1 MNTTVL
7 RPGIHLHDAQVY
19 LDRVILHL
27 KKLKSE
33 SRGELLAVLEYLS
46 IFVSTAR
53 DEISG
58 LEPDGRGGFAS
69 STDELGEILD
79 ETKRAADQIMEAAES
94 IEALACGTDPELSA
108 ALIKATTRIYE
119 ASAFQDI
126 TGQRINKVINALQ
139 QIERRLIALAEACGH
154 AVEDGVPKV
163 AARATDRL
171 LNGPQLAVNA
181 ASQDEID
188 RLFDS

>member
-1 MNTTVL
+1 MNSTIL
-7 RPGIHLHDAQVY
+7 RPGMHLHDAQVY

-27 KKLKSE
+27 QKLKGE
-33 SRGELLAVLEYLS
+33 SGGELLAVLEYLS
-46 IFVSTAR
+46 TFVSTAR

-58 LEPDGRGGFAS
+58 LEPDGRGSFAS

-79 ETKRAADQIMEAAES
+79 ETRRAADEIMEAAES
-94 IEALACGTDPELSA
+94 IEALACGAGPELSA

-126 TGQRINKVINALQ
+126 TGQRINKVIKALQ

-154 AVEDGVPKV
+154 AVEDGVPRV
-163 AARATDRL
+163 VVRAPDRL
-171 LNGPQLAVNA
+171 LNGPQLAANA

>member
-1 MNTTVL
+1 MNTTVM
-7 RPGIHLHDAQVY
+7 RPRMHLHDAQVY

-27 KKLKSE
+27 QKLKGE

-46 IFVSTAR
+46 TFVSTAR

-58 LEPDGRGGFAS
+58 LGPDGRGSFAS

-79 ETKRAADQIMEAAES
+79 ETKRAADEIMEAAES
-94 IEALACGTDPELSA
+94 IEALACGAEPEISA

-154 AVEDGVPKV
+154 AVEDGVPRAV
-163 AARATDRL
+163 ARAPDRL

>member
-1 MNTTVL
+1 MSTTEL
-7 RPGIHLHDAQVY
+7 RPSLHLHDAQVY
-19 LDRVILHL
+19 LERVIQHL
-27 KKLKSE
+27 KKLKGDG
-33 SRGELLAVLEYLS
+33 RGDLLSVLEYLS
-46 IFVSTAR
+46 AFVSTAR

-58 LEPDGRGGFAS
+58 LEPDGRGSFAS

-79 ETKRAADQIMEAAES
+79 ETRRAADEIMGAAES
-94 IEALACGTDPELSA
+94 IEALASGTDPELSA

-126 TGQRINKVINALQ
+126 TGQRITKVIKALQ
-139 QIERRLIALAEACGH
+139 QIEHRLIALAEACGQ
-154 AVEDGVPKV
+154 AVEEGVPSSAVKPV
-163 AARATDRL
+163 DRL

-181 ASQDEID
+181 TSQDEID